1 MQPAKF
7 PPLQFLYSSH
17 FFLLIQQ
24 LLCGASAIVVEFF
37 NLFPGA
43 ECLEEISD
51 LQKHF
56 DNLSAVLLQGY
67 HTMSA
72 QTRFPEFLV
81 SLLYESLVCLILCIT
96 RVMNLLVLVTS
107 SDFGLVSTNCTFIL

>member
-1 MQPAKF
+1 MLIPCVAFATGNVSFF
-7 PPLQFLYSSH
+7 PPPQFLYSSH

-24 LLCGASAIVVEFF
+24 LLCGASAIAAEFF

-56 DNLSAVLLQGY
+56 DNLSAVLL
-67 HTMSA
+67 
-72 QTRFPEFLV
+72 
-81 SLLYESLVCLILCIT
+81 
-96 RVMNLLVLVTS
+96 
-107 SDFGLVSTNCTFIL
+107 